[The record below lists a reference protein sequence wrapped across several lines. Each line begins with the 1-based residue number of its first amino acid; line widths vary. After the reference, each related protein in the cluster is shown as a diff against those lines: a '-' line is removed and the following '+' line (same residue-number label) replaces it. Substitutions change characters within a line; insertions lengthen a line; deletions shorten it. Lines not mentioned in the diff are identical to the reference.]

1 LSPRAREIIADGG
14 NTLFFSA
21 ASGWKIAIKA
31 RLGRLQVPKNLG
43 RFLPEQLSRKAI
55 RVLPIHLSHALH
67 VHGLPEHHRDL
78 FDRLLVSQA
87 LLENSPILSVYSQL
101 AR

>member
-1 LSPRAREIIADGG
+1 M
-14 NTLFFSA
+14 FFSA
-21 ASGWKIAIKA
+21 AIGWEVAIKA
-31 RLGRLQVPKNLG
+31 RLGRLQVPENLG

-55 RVLPIHLSHALH
+55 RVLYLHLSHALH
-67 VHGLPEHHRDL
+67 VYGLPEHHRDP

-87 LLENSPILSVYSQL
+87 LLESLPILSVYSQL